1 MAEEKYYLGRVF
13 DPHKNELSDK
23 PVLMDGRDLTTH
35 GVIVG
40 MTGSGK
46 TGLAV
51 GLIEEAVLSGI
62 PCLVIDPKAE
72 MGNLLLSFP
81 NLSPSDFAPWI
92 DPAEAERKGKTPEA
106 FAADTA
112 EVWKKGLADWGIDGE
127 RIRRY
132 KDAADFV
139 VYTPGSTASVPINV
153 LNSFQVPRGE
163 IKKDE
168 ESVLE
173 LITGSVSA
181 LLSLIGIEADPITSR
196 EHILLSK
203 IWEDSW
209 SRDQDLNLE
218 KIITFIQDPPLQ
230 RVGVFELE
238 GFYPRAERMKLA
250 VALNNVAASPSFAGW
265 RKGVPLDIDFFLKP
279 RGDKPGVS
287 VFYISH
293 LSDQEREFFV
303 TLLLW
308 RLITWMRAQQG
319 SARLRALVY
328 IDEAVGLLPPYP
340 KDPPTKRPI
349 MTLFKQARAYGIGM
363 VLATQN
369 PVDIDYKVLTNAG
382 TWFIGRLQTK
392 NDKERVMEGLT
403 AASKGGVPAAK
414 LDDMI
419 SALAPR
425 VFMLH
430 NVREDSVTHFR
441 TRWAMNYL
449 RGPIGKERLKDLPSA
464 PVTAG
469 VGKEVRET
477 TVPGPEKAAAG
488 AAAVAAGA
496 AVLSMAPDVGL
507 KNCYLSPRSAA
518 YPTFSRL
525 VPIEKTSDQHGFR
538 FVPALAARAQARFDD
553 PAAKVAVTQ
562 AITRVLFPLP
572 DGRIGW
578 EKSVELGGDSEF
590 LEDNPVSRDQ
600 VAGFMPLPKWLTTKD
615 EVKKLSADF
624 VNYINASLTLA
635 LFKCPALS
643 LFSTIG
649 ESKEAFL
656 ARCAALADE
665 AAAREVEKLTK
676 DYRNKIEALRLKI
689 QKQERELSIHELDY
703 GERKR
708 DELISAGATVLG
720 LVFGRKGL
728 SGITR
733 ASGKRMMTVKSKAR
747 LEDSEAEIKELN
759 AQLTE
764 LSDELNDTVSTISD
778 RKKKEVSE
786 VEKVS
791 IPLEKSDVLFSDLT
805 ILWVPV

>member
-13 DPHKNELSDK
+13 DPQKNELTDK

-51 GLIEEAVLSGI
+51 DLLEEAVLAGV

-81 NLSPSDFAPWI
+81 ALSPADFAPWV
-92 DPAEAERKGKTPEA
+92 DPAEAERKGKGVDE

-112 EVWKKGLADWGIDGE
+112 ATWKKGLADWGVDAE
-127 RIRRY
+127 RIKRY
-132 KDAADFV
+132 REAADFV

-168 ESVLE
+168 EAVLD

-181 LLSLIGIEADPITSR
+181 LLSLIGIQADPITSR

-209 SRDQDLNLE
+209 AREQDLNLE
-218 KIITFIQDPPLQ
+218 KIITFIQDPPLK

-279 RGDKPGVS
+279 RGGKPGVS

-293 LSDQEREFFV
+293 LSDPEREFFV

-319 SARLRALVY
+319 SARLRVLVY

-340 KDPPTKRPI
+340 KDPPTKKPI

-369 PVDIDYKVLTNAG
+369 PVDIDYKALTNAG
-382 TWFIGRLQTK
+382 TWFVGRLQTK
-392 NDKERVMEGLT
+392 NDKERVVEGMT
-403 AASKGGVPAAK
+403 AASKGGVPASK
-414 LDDMI
+414 IDDMI
-419 SALAPR
+419 SALSPR
-425 VFMLH
+425 VFLLH
-430 NVREDSVTHFR
+430 SVREDTVTHFR
-441 TRWAMNYL
+441 TRWAMCYL

-464 PVTAG
+464 PVF
-469 VGKEVRET
+469 GKAPTEGHET
-477 TVPGPEKAAAG
+477 SVPDKPEAAAH
-488 AAAVAAGA
+488 AAGG
-496 AVLSMAPDVGL
+496 VLLSTPPAVGL
-507 KNCYLSPRSAA
+507 KNRYVSPGSAA
-518 YPTFSRL
+518 YPIFSRL
-525 VPIEKTSDQHGFR
+525 VPLEKTAGEKGFR
-538 FVPALAARAQARFDD
+538 FVPALAAQARAKFDD

-562 AITRVLFPLP
+562 TITRVLFPLTDAP
-572 DGRIGW
+572 SGW
-578 EKSVELGGDSEF
+578 EKSVELGETSDF
-590 LEDNPVSRDQ
+590 LEDNPVAAGQ
-600 VAGFMPLPKWLTTKD
+600 VIGFSPLPEWLTSKD
-615 EVKKLSADF
+615 GAKKLAADF
-624 VNYINASLTLA
+624 ASYINASLSLK

-643 LFSTIG
+643 VFSTIG
-649 ESKEAFL
+649 ETKEAFL
-656 ARCAALADE
+656 ARASALAEEE
-665 AAAREVEKLTK
+665 AEKEGEKITRNYK
-676 DYRNKIEALRLKI
+676 NKIEALQSRIK
-689 QKQERELSIHELDY
+689 KEEREQTLREMEYD
-703 GERKR
+703 ERKK

-720 LVFGRKGL
+720 LVFGRKSL

-733 ASGKRMMTVKSKAR
+733 ASSKRMMTVKSKAKM
-747 LEDSEAEIKELN
+747 EDSEAEIKELN
-759 AQLTE
+759 VQLSQLAE
-764 LSDELNDTVSTISD
+764 ELNDEVAAISN
-778 RKKKEVSE
+778 RKKEAASAIEEVS
-786 VEKVS
+786 
-791 IPLEKSDVLFSDLT
+791 ITLEKNDILFSDLM
-805 ILWVPV
+805 ILWVGV

>member
-13 DPHKNELSDK
+13 DPQKSELTDK
-23 PVLMDGRDLTTH
+23 PVMLDSRDLTTH

-81 NLSPSDFAPWI
+81 NLAPSDFAPWI

-106 FAADTA
+106 FAAETA
-112 EVWKKGLADWGIDGE
+112 ESWKKGLADWGIDGN
-127 RIRRY
+127 RIRQY

-139 VYTPGSTASVPINV
+139 VYTPGSTAGVPINV

-181 LLSLIGIEADPITSR
+181 LLSLVGIEADPITSR

-250 VALNNVAASPSFAGW
+250 MALNNVAASPSFAGW
-265 RKGVPLDIDFFLKP
+265 RKGVPLDIDFFFKP
-279 RGDKPGVS
+279 RGGKPGVS

-319 SARLRALVY
+319 SARLRVLVY

-340 KDPPTKRPI
+340 KDPPTKKPI

-363 VLATQN
+363 LLATQN
-369 PVDIDYKVLTNAG
+369 PVDIDYKALTNAG
-382 TWFIGRLQTK
+382 VWFIGRLQTK

-430 NVREDSVTHFR
+430 NVREDSVTHLR
-441 TRWAMNYL
+441 SRWAMCYL

-469 VGKEVRET
+469 
-477 TVPGPEKAAAG
+477 TVKGEHEAAG
-488 AAAVAAGA
+488 PAPAKAEAPAADATLLAVA
-496 AVLSMAPDVGL
+496 PDIGM

-525 VPIEKTSDQHGFR
+525 VPLEKTAGEHGFR
-538 FVPALAARAQARFDD
+538 FVPAIAARAKARFDD

-562 AITRVLFPLP
+562 AVTRVLFPLT
-572 DGRIGW
+572 DARAGW
-578 EKSVELGGDSEF
+578 DKSVELGGDSEF
-590 LEDNPVSRDQ
+590 LDANPVPGEQ
-600 VAGFMPLPKWLTTKD
+600 VAGFTPLPKWLTAKEETKR
-615 EVKKLSADF
+615 LATDF
-624 VNYINASLTLA
+624 VNYINASLSLA
-635 LFKCPALS
+635 LFRCTALS
-643 LFSTIG
+643 VFSTIG
-649 ESKEAFL
+649 ETKEAFT
-656 ARCAALADE
+656 ARCAALAEE
-665 AAAREVEKLTK
+665 AAAREVEKITK
-676 DYRNKIEALRLKI
+676 DYRNKIEALQLKI
-689 QKQERELSIHELDY
+689 QKEQRELSVREMEY

-708 DELISAGATVLG
+708 DELISAGASVLG
-720 LVFGRKGL
+720 LVFGRKSL

-733 ASGKRMMTVKSKAR
+733 ASSKRMMTVKSKAQM
-747 LEDSEAEIKELN
+747 ENSEAEMKELN
-759 AQLTE
+759 TQVTE
-764 LSDELNDTVSTISD
+764 LSDELNTAVAAISEK
-778 RKKKEVSE
+778 KKKEASE
-786 VEKVS
+786 IEQVS

>member
-13 DPHKNELSDK
+13 DPVKNEQTDK

-46 TGLAV
+46 TGLAI
-51 GLIEEAVLSGI
+51 GLIEEAVLAGI

-81 NLSPSDFAPWI
+81 ALAPADFAPWV

-112 EVWKKGLADWGIDGE
+112 ATWKKGLADWGIDGE

-132 KDAADFV
+132 KEAADFV
-139 VYTPGSTASVPINV
+139 VYTPGSTAGVPINV

-168 ESVLE
+168 EAVLE

-181 LLSLIGIEADPITSR
+181 LLSLVGVEADPITSR

-250 VALNNVAASPSFAGW
+250 MAFNNVAASPSFAGW
-265 RKGVPLDIDFFLKP
+265 RKGVPLDIDFFFNP
-279 RGDKPGVS
+279 RGGKPGVS

-293 LSDQEREFFV
+293 LSDPEREFFV

-308 RLITWMRAQQG
+308 RLITWMRSQQG

-340 KDPPTKRPI
+340 KDPPTKKPI

-369 PVDIDYKVLTNAG
+369 PVDIDYKALTNAG

-392 NDKERVMEGLT
+392 NDKDRVMEGLT
-403 AASKGGVPAAK
+403 AASKGGVPAGK

-419 SALAPR
+419 SALSPR
-425 VFMLH
+425 VFLLH
-430 NVREDSVTHFR
+430 SVREDTVTHFK
-441 TRWAMNYL
+441 TRWTMSYL

-464 PVTAG
+464 PVTDGMSA
-469 VGKEVRET
+469 ESQQQERPET
-477 TVPGPEKAAAG
+477 AKAPAHAADAPLLSVP
-488 AAAVAAGA
+488 
-496 AVLSMAPDVGL
+496 PDIGL

-525 VPIEKTSDQHGFR
+525 VPIEKTTDQKGFR
-538 FVPALAARAQARFDD
+538 FVPALAALARAKFDD
-553 PAAKVAVTQ
+553 PAAKVAVAQT
-562 AITRVLFPLP
+562 ITRVLFPLQ
-572 DGRIGW
+572 DSRTSW
-578 EKSVELGGDSEF
+578 EKSVELGGDSDF
-590 LEDNPVSRDQ
+590 LEAIPVSREQ
-600 VAGFMPLPKWLTTKD
+600 VSGFSPLPTWLSAHD
-615 EVKKLSADF
+615 ETKKLTSDF
-624 VNYINASLTLA
+624 VNYINAFLSLA
-635 LFKCPALS
+635 LFKNPGLN

-649 ESKEAFL
+649 ETKEAFV
-656 ARCAALADE
+656 ARAGALAEEE
-665 AAAREVEKLTK
+665 AAKEVEKITK
-676 DYRNKIEALRLKI
+676 DYRNKIEALQAKI
-689 QKQERELSIHELDY
+689 KKEERQASVQEMEY

-720 LVFGRKGL
+720 LVFGRKSL

-733 ASGKRMMTVKSKAR
+733 ASTKRMMTVKSKTK
-747 LEDSEAEIKELN
+747 LEDSEAEIEQLN

-764 LSDELNDTVSTISD
+764 LSQELNDAVSTISD
-778 RKKKEVSE
+778 RKKKEAAVAEQVTIS
-786 VEKVS
+786 
-791 IPLEKSDVLFSDLT
+791 LEKSDILFSDLI
-805 ILWVPV
+805 ILWIPV

>member
-13 DPHKNELSDK
+13 NSEKNEMTEK
-23 PVLMDGRDLTTH
+23 PVLVDGRDLTTH

-62 PCLVIDPKAE
+62 PCLIIDPKAE

-81 NLSPSDFAPWI
+81 DLLPADFAPWV

-112 EVWKKGLADWGIDGE
+112 GMWKKGLTDWGIDGE

-153 LNSFQVPRGE
+153 LNSFAVPRGE
-163 IKKDE
+163 IKKNE
-168 ESVLE
+168 EAVLE

-209 SRDQDLNLE
+209 GRDQDLNLE
-218 KIITFIQDPPLQ
+218 KIITFIQDPPLK

-250 VALNNVAASPSFAGW
+250 MMLNNIAASPSFAGW
-265 RKGVPLDIDFFLKP
+265 RKGAPLDIDFFFKP
-279 RGDKPGVS
+279 RGGKPGVS

-293 LSDQEREFFV
+293 LSDPEREFFV

-308 RLITWMRAQQG
+308 RLVTWMRAQQG
-319 SARLRALVY
+319 SSRLRALVY

-349 MTLFKQARAYGIGM
+349 MTLLKQARAYGIGM

-369 PVDIDYKVLTNAG
+369 PVDIDYKALTNAG

-392 NDKERVMEGLT
+392 NDKDRVLEGLT
-403 AASKGGVPAAK
+403 AASKGGVPTSK
-414 LDDMI
+414 IDDMI
-419 SALAPR
+419 SALSPR
-425 VFMLH
+425 VFLYH
-430 NVREDSVTHFR
+430 SVREDTVTHFG
-441 TRWAMNYL
+441 TRWAMCYL
-449 RGPIGKERLKDLPSA
+449 RGPIGKERLKDLPSVPVLDGEGPQGQKQAEPATAKA
-464 PVTAG
+464 PAITADA
-469 VGKEVRET
+469 VVL
-477 TVPGPEKAAAG
+477 TVP
-488 AAAVAAGA
+488 
-496 AVLSMAPDVGL
+496 PDIGL
-507 KNCYLSPRSAA
+507 KNRYLSPRSAA

-525 VPIEKTSDQHGFR
+525 VPIEKTSGEAGFR
-538 FVPALAARAQARFDD
+538 FVPALAARARAKFDD
-553 PAAKVAVTQ
+553 TAAKVAVTQ
-562 AITRVLFPLP
+562 TITRVLFPLS
-572 DGRIGW
+572 DARIGW
-578 EKSVELGGDSEF
+578 EKSVELDEDTDF
-590 LEDNPVSRDQ
+590 LEDIPVAGQQ
-600 VAGFMPLPKWLTTKD
+600 VAGFVPLPEWLTAKD
-615 EVKKLSADF
+615 ESKRLSADF
-624 VNYINASLTLA
+624 VNYMNASLSLTL
-635 LFKCPALS
+635 LRNPGLS

-649 ESKEAFL
+649 ETREAFL
-656 ARCAALADE
+656 ARTAARAEEE
-665 AAAREVEKLTK
+665 AAKEVEKITK
-676 DYRNKIEALRLKI
+676 NYKDKIEALQSKVK
-689 QKQERELSIHELDY
+689 KQERQMTVREMEY

-708 DELISAGATVLG
+708 DELISAGASVLG
-720 LVFGRKGL
+720 LVFGRKSL

-733 ASGKRMMTVKSKAR
+733 ASSKRMMTVKSKTR
-747 LEDSEAEIKELN
+747 LEDSEAEIKLLN
-759 AQLTE
+759 AQITE
-764 LSDELNDTVSTISD
+764 LSEELND
-778 RKKKEVSE
+778 EVSAISE
-786 VEKVS
+786 KRREEASVVEKVTIS
-791 IPLEKSDVLFSDLT
+791 LEKNDILFSDLV

>member
-1 MAEEKYYLGRVF
+1 MADEKYYLGRVF
-13 DPHKNELSDK
+13 DPQKNELTDK
-23 PVLMDGRDLTTH
+23 PVTINGRDLTTH

-46 TGLAV
+46 TGLA
-51 GLIEEAVLSGI
+51 GSLIAEAVVAWV
-62 PCLVIDPKAE
+62 PCLVSDPKAE

-81 NLSPSDFAPWI
+81 SLSPGDFTPWV

-112 EVWKKGLADWGIDGE
+112 ATWQKGLADWGMDGA
-127 RIRRY
+127 RIKRY

-168 ESVLE
+168 EAVLE

-209 SRDQDLNLE
+209 NRDQDLNLE
-218 KIITFIQDPPLQ
+218 KIITFIQDPPLT

-238 GFYPRAERMKLA
+238 GFYPRAERMRLA
-250 VALNNVAASPSFAGW
+250 MALNNVAASPSFAGW
-265 RKGVPLDIDFFLKP
+265 RKGAPLDIDFFRP

-293 LSDQEREFFV
+293 LSDAEREFFV

-319 SARLRALVY
+319 TAGLRALVY

-340 KDPPTKRPI
+340 KEPPTKRPI

-363 VLATQN
+363 VLATQH
-369 PVDIDYKVLTNAG
+369 PVDIDYKALTNAG
-382 TWFIGRLQTK
+382 TWFVGRLQTK

-403 AASKGGVPAAK
+403 AASKGGVPASQ

-419 SALAPR
+419 SSLAPR

-430 NVREDSVTHFR
+430 SVREDTITQFR
-441 TRWAMNYL
+441 SRWAMCYL
-449 RGPIGKERLKDLPSA
+449 RGPIGKERLKDLGSA
-464 PVTAG
+464 PVDT
-469 VGKEVRET
+469 
-477 TVPGPEKAAAG
+477 G
-488 AAAVAAGA
+488 AAEKYATSPSGGREPVPSSRG
-496 AVLSMAPDVGL
+496 AVLLSEPPVIDL
-507 KNCYLSPRSAA
+507 KDFYVSPRSAA
-518 YPTFSRL
+518 YPIFSRL
-525 VPIEKTSDQHGFR
+525 VPLEKTADGAGFR
-538 FVPALAARAQARFDD
+538 FVPALAARAKAKFDD
-553 PAAKVAVTQ
+553 PAAKVAITQ
-562 AITRVLFPLP
+562 EITRVIFPLP
-572 DGRIGW
+572 DSHVGW
-578 EKSVELGGDSEF
+578 EKSVELGTDPGFVD
-590 LEDNPVSRDQ
+590 DMPVAKEQ
-600 VAGFMPLPKWLTTKD
+600 VSGFVPLPAWLTAKD
-615 EVKKLSADF
+615 APKKLSADF
-624 VNYINASLTLA
+624 VNHINASLSLA

-643 LFSTIG
+643 VVSTIG
-649 ESKEAFL
+649 ETKEAFI
-656 ARCAALADE
+656 ARCGALAEE
-665 AAAREVEKLTK
+665 AAAHEAEKITR
-676 DYRNKIEALRLKI
+676 DYRGKIETLQAKV
-689 QKQERELSIHELDY
+689 KKEEREKSIKEMEY

-720 LVFGRKGL
+720 LVFGRKSI

-733 ASGKRMMTVKSKAR
+733 ASSKRMMTAKSKVR

-759 AQLTE
+759 AQITE
-764 LSDELNDTVSTISD
+764 LSEELNDRVSV
-778 RKKKEVSE
+778 VSE
-786 VEKVS
+786 AKKQEASVIEQVN
-791 IPLEKSDVLFSDLT
+791 IPLEKGDILFSDLV
-805 ILWVPV
+805 ILWIPV